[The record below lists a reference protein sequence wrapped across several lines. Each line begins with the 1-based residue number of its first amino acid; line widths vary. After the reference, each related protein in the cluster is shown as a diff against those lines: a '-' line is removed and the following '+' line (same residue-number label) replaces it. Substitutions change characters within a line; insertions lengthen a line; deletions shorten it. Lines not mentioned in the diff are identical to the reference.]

1 MIWIVTILATLMY
14 LGFGV
19 IYAAGFSKRKHFRW
33 SMLITA
39 AAIFLTQAGMFFWLQ
54 AENYVGATIWMGLG
68 YILMMLA
75 LWVNVRIT
83 WTVASYY
90 AVWASCT
97 WYLAYEVSMV
107 CCYLLNK
114 RWGIPTSVFPAVL
127 FLVGAIGVIVCRYTV
142 AIWIPEDKRFLIGP
156 RQLTSA
162 LVLLGMQGYLFLWFV
177 EQCSGI
183 QNELLQGGDWFGI
196 LQMQILCVVVLYLQN
211 ELFKKSAMRQAR
223 LVSDLLW
230 RQQKEHYRIAKENI
244 DIINR
249 KCHDL
254 KHQISA
260 LRDMCTKEER
270 EKYIEEI
277 QDSIQIYEAMVK
289 TGNDVLD
296 TILTEKSLACKANNI
311 VVSCVADGEGLEFL
325 HPVDL
330 YTIFGNA
337 MDNAIECVKHFKEKE
352 KRQID
357 VLIHR
362 QHQFLIVQIM
372 NPVERELEFEDN
384 LPVTTKHDKDYHGY
398 GLRSI
403 KNTVKKYNGVFQVK
417 IKDGCFCLKILFP
430 VKKEWEKVPMD

>member
-1 MIWIVTILATLMY
+1 MIWIVNILATMMY

-19 IYAAGFSKRKHFRW
+19 IYTAGFPKRKHFGY
-33 SMLITA
+33 SMTVTV
-39 AAIFLTQAGMFFWLQ
+39 AAIFLAQIGMSFLLQ
-54 AENYVGATIWMGLG
+54 AENYLGATMWMVSG
-68 YILMMLA
+68 YVLVLIT
-75 LWVNVRIT
+75 LWSNVKMT
-83 WTVASYY
+83 AAVAAYY

-97 WYLAYEVSMV
+97 CYLAYELSVVFCWMLHKKWDV
-107 CCYLLNK
+107 
-114 RWGIPTSVFPAVL
+114 PHEVFPAVL
-127 FLVGAIGVIVCRYTV
+127 LLIGTVGVVVCRYTV
-142 AIWIPEDKRFLIGP
+142 AIWIPEDKRFSIGP

-162 LVLLGMQGYLFLWFV
+162 LVLLAMQGYLFLWFV
-177 EQCSGI
+177 RQCTGGTHGF
-183 QNELLQGGDWFGI
+183 LLEGNWFSI
-196 LQMQILCVVVLYLQN
+196 LQMQTLCIVVLYLQN
-211 ELFKKSAMRQAR
+211 ELFKKSAMRQER

-230 RQQKEHYRIAKENI
+230 RQQKEHYRITKENI

-270 EKYIEEI
+270 EKYITEI

-296 TILTEKSLACKANNI
+296 TILTEKSLICKTNNI
-311 VVSCVADGEGLEFL
+311 VVSCVADGKGLEFL

-337 MDNAIECVKHFKEKE
+337 MDNAIECVKHFKEQE

-372 NPVERELEFEDN
+372 NPVEKELEFEDN
-384 LPVTTKHDKDYHGY
+384 LPVTTKHDKAYHGY

-403 KNTVKKYNGVFQVK
+403 KNSVKKYNGVFQVK

-430 VKKEWEKVPMD
+430 VKN